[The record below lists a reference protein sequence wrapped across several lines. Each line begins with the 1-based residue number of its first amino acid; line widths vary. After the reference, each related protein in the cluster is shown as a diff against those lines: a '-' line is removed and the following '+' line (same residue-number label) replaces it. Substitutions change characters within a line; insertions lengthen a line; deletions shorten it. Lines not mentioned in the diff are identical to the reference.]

1 MVPVAC
7 RIPTGQRGKT
17 WDTGT
22 WEMRRRA
29 GPSPAARAVWER
41 PAAPGIVQLC
51 GRSQEVGLPAH
62 LGIAETRQQGLGAEP
77 VVTTDSG
84 HCFQSSVSKGELV
97 PEPRALVGEGKEGQ
111 VRPLGPALALPSG
124 DPAFSRSQDKGQTV
138 EVVSLYK
145 EAAGTSRDLG
155 GLLGQHGLLH
165 GLLQR
170 LPRHQQAHHLLR
182 ALGEP
187 LPGLVVCDHGHVPA
201 VHLHDLVSNL

>member
-1 MVPVAC
+1 MAVSYPYWATGKNVGHRHLGDETEGRAEPCSQGSVGKAGCTWHCSAC
-7 RIPTGQRGKT
+7 G
-17 WDTGT
+17 
-22 WEMRRRA
+22 
-29 GPSPAARAVWER
+29 
-41 PAAPGIVQLC
+41 C
-51 GRSQEVGLPAH
+51 SQEVGLPAH
-62 LGIAETRQQGLGAEP
+62 LGIAEARQQGLGAEP
-77 VVTTDSG
+77 VVTRNSG
-84 HCFQSSVSKGELV
+84 HCFQSSVSEGELV

-111 VRPLGPALALPSG
+111 VRPLGPARALPSG
-124 DPAFSRSQDKGQTV
+124 DPALSRSQDEGQTV

-201 VHLHDLVSNL
+201 IHLHDLVSNL

>member
-1 MVPVAC
+1 
-7 RIPTGQRGKT
+7 
-17 WDTGT
+17 
-22 WEMRRRA
+22 MRRRA
-29 GPSPAARAVWER
+29 EPSPAARAAWER

-51 GRSQEVGLPAH
+51 GCSQEVGLPAH

-77 VVTTDSG
+77 VVTRNSG
-84 HCFQSSVSKGELV
+84 HCFQSSVSEGELV

-111 VRPLGPALALPSG
+111 VRPLGPAHALPSG
-124 DPAFSRSQDKGQTV
+124 DPALSRSQDEGQTV

>member
-1 MVPVAC
+1 MNWWSLQTDYNSTPGHVSSPWC
-7 RIPTGQRGKT
+7 PREGWSQSLRLLLRGE
-17 WDTGT
+17 G
-22 WEMRRRA
+22 
-29 GPSPAARAVWER
+29 R
-41 PAAPGIVQLC
+41 PA
-51 GRSQEVGLPAH
+51 
-62 LGIAETRQQGLGAEP
+62 
-77 VVTTDSG
+77 
-84 HCFQSSVSKGELV
+84 
-97 PEPRALVGEGKEGQ
+97 
-111 VRPLGPALALPSG
+111 RPLGPVLALMSG
-124 DPAFSRSQDKGQTV
+124 GPALSRSQDEGQTV

-145 EAAGTSRDLG
+145 EAAGTRRDLG